1 MKCRFTICFAVI
13 ICLGCGKSTEP
24 ENRIGNEPPVITSPA
39 SVTAIED
46 SLFTYVAEA
55 QDPEG
60 QEAFISYDSYP
71 SWMSVSSDVISG
83 IMPWISENTFFMI
96 IASDGQGA
104 DTLVVLVL
112 AESSDVF
119 YVGLRA
125 RENFIEIEEDIA
137 LTMSINSVE
146 NLFAISCDF
155 VFDTTIVIF
164 ESVSIPSSSIL
175 GAARSIIFSS
185 PIDGGVSVSA
195 GRTQTEE
202 DDNISERGPLF
213 EIAFTGLAA
222 GFSSI
227 EIHNVMIIDEQGESN
242 PDLGNLVT
250 KPSGIFVH

>member
-1 MKCRFTICFAVI
+1 MKYHFIICLIVTS
-13 ICLGCGKSTEP
+13 CLGCGKSTSP
-24 ENRIGNEPPVITSPA
+24 EKGMENESPAITSPA

-46 SLFTYVAEA
+46 SLFTYTAEA

-60 QEAFISYDSYP
+60 HEVFISYDSYP
-71 SWMSVSSDVISG
+71 SWLTVLGNVISG
-83 IMPWISENTFFMI
+83 ITPWMSENTFFVI
-96 IASDGQGA
+96 IASDGQNA
-104 DTLVVLVL
+104 DSLVVLVL
-112 AESSDVF
+112 AERSDVL
-119 YVGLRA
+119 YVGLRP

-155 VFDTTIVIF
+155 ILDTTIVIF

-250 KPSGIFVH
+250 KPSEIFVH